1 MGQAPGEVALG
12 RHQVARNAVEAQGME
27 LAEHKD
33 RRPFSV
39 YHQYSTEKGRL
50 PRGMSA
56 LVFYQASGLVED

>member
-39 YHQYSTEKGRL
+39 YH
-50 PRGMSA
+50 
-56 LVFYQASGLVED
+56 